1 MIWWSWRQFRV
12 QALAGAVV
20 AALIAAYLVHL
31 GLDIRAAHD
40 AYQARCRGLG
50 DCAEAMARFG
60 GDYETTRLLLAGGV
74 ALVPVLIGGFW
85 GAPLVARELETG
97 THRLVWNQSVTR
109 RRWLAIRLA
118 VVVAAAVAGACL
130 VSALLTWA
138 AAPVDRVAGDRFS
151 TVLFGARDVAPVAY
165 ACFAVVLGTATG
177 LLVRRTVPAMALT
190 MLAVLV
196 TLFAVPNL
204 VRPHFMPPER
214 VSLPMTADAI
224 NQARGL
230 GSITGGAVV
239 RGISVPGAWV
249 TDVSE
254 LRTADG
260 KSLAGSAFDTCFDH
274 PPKTGATG
282 IFGDTAACLGG
293 LGLHVDV
300 AYQPNGRYWP
310 FQLIETA
317 LYLTLSGLLTAFA
330 LWRIRS
336 RS

>member
-12 QALAGAVV
+12 QALAGAVA
-20 AALIAAYLVHL
+20 AALAAAYLVHL

-40 AYQARCRGLG
+40 AYQARCRVIG
-50 DCAEAMARFG
+50 DCAGAMAQFR
-60 GDYETTRLLLAGGV
+60 GDYETTLLFLAGGV

-109 RRWLAIRLA
+109 PRWLAVRLA
-118 VVVAAAVAGACL
+118 VAALAAVAAAGL

-151 TVLFGARDVAPVAY
+151 TIFLGARDIAPVAY
-165 ACFAVVLGTATG
+165 ACFAVTLGTVTG
-177 LLVRRTVPAMALT
+177 LLLRRTVPAMALT

-196 TLFAVPNL
+196 TLFVVPNF
-204 VRPHFMPPER
+204 VRPHFMVPER
-214 VSLPMTADAI
+214 VSMPMTADAI

-239 RGISVPGAWV
+239 RGVGVPGAWV
-249 TDVSE
+249 TEVSE

-260 KSLAGSAFDTCFDH
+260 RPLAGKAFDTCFDH
-274 PPKTGATG
+274 PPKTGAGGT
-282 IFGDTAACLGG
+282 FGDTAACLGG

-300 AYQPNGRYWP
+300 AYQPDDRYWP

-317 LYLTLSGLLTAFA
+317 FYLGLSGLLTAFG